1 MGTDKRI
8 AAAIALLEKHRPN
21 ILKKKRKKKRKS
33 GMSYAVASTVGPVAK
48 KMINDPEI
56 KNLTLRKIFLKTIK
70 TQYFNVVLDEYFKG
84 AAREAFDS
92 IKQKDYNISK
102 TLVQDLMKVGLFKRF
117 KLLERYCIWDLEAL
131 RAMFDPDYRPAGDKV
146 IIRKRKYK
154 KS

>member
-1 MGTDKRI
+1 MP
-8 AAAIALLEKHRPN
+8 LL
-21 ILKKKRKKKRKS
+21 LLL
-33 GMSYAVASTVGPVAK
+33 AQLLK